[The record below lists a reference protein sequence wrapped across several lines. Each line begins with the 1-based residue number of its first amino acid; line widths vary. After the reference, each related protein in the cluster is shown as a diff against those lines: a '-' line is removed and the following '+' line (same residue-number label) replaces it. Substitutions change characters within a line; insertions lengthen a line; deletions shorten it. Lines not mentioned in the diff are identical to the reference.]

1 MVGDAKFETQ
11 KNREAKRSWIEES
24 RSESQD
30 FDLSEEEVIVAEES
44 RQKEV
49 EDDSLKRKNLIITL
63 PANNGLD
70 NLPRILRLMQATKA
84 TIEHIESRQNAN
96 DGKCFDI
103 FMSVM
108 ITPTNLLTFMKSVRQ
123 SGLGEVSLLREKL
136 ISVKDPWFPRHISD
150 LDFCTHIMTKYEPE
164 LDSDHP
170 GFSDPIYRQRRLQIA
185 NIAFEYR

>member
-11 KNREAKRSWIEES
+11 KNREAKQSWIEES

-70 NLPRILRLMQATKA
+70 NLPRILRLMQVTKA

>member
-70 NLPRILRLMQATKA
+70 NLPRILRLMQVTKA